1 MALRIQFIRPACRQI
16 DAKNQI
22 ATVEFDVLGRVVRR
36 QENDSTTIWRF
47 DQAEHGIGKTAEV
60 EKSNGYREVYSY
72 DGLGRSKSVAVQ
84 IGKEQFV
91 TSMDYDKLGRPS
103 TLYYPTAFSVRN
115 RYDKKGF
122 LVGPRTR
129 AIMRTSGQPTNS
141 TNTDA

>member
-1 MALRIQFIRPACRQI
+1 MALRIQFIRQLVRQI

-47 DQAEHGIGKTAEV
+47 DQAEHGIGKTAE
-60 EKSNGYREVYSY
+60 
-72 DGLGRSKSVAVQ
+72 SKNPMDIGSLLLRWTRTLESVAVQ

-115 RYDKKGF
+115 RYDKKDF
-122 LVGPRTR
+122 WSASRTR